1 MEKITSRNL
10 PVKLAH
16 LADLDPDF
24 ARAYAAAGV
33 PQIRSR
39 PRGFTTL
46 LKVICSQQISTA
58 AARAIMACL
67 EAAVSPLTAEGFLA
81 ETDADLRA
89 LGLSR
94 QKIEYGK
101 ALARAVSEGTLNF
114 RKTHRMEDEAVIEEL
129 TKIKGI
135 GRWSAEVYLLFALR
149 RPDIWPVDDLAVV
162 VAMQRIKGLAKRPG
176 RKEMMALA
184 ENWRPLRSV
193 AARLC
198 WHYYNTVPRNG
209 VRRKGDN

>member
-1 MEKITSRNL
+1 MAKIEKITSRNL
-10 PVKLAH
+10 PAKLAQ
-16 LADLDPDF
+16 LADLDKDF
-24 ARAYAAAGV
+24 ARAYAVAGV

-39 PRGFTTL
+39 PLGFATL
-46 LKVICSQQISTA
+46 LKVICAQQISTA
-58 AARAIMACL
+58 AAGAIMARL
-67 EAAVSPLTAEGFLA
+67 EAAVSPLTAEGLLA
-81 ETDADLRA
+81 GSDTDLRT

-94 QKIEYGK
+94 QKIESGK
-101 ALARAVSEGTLNF
+101 ALARAVSDGKLNF
-114 RKTHRMEDEAVIEEL
+114 RKIHRMEDEAVIEEL

-135 GRWSAEVYLLFALR
+135 GRWSAEIYLLFALR

-162 VAMQRIKGLAKRPG
+162 VAMQRIKGLSERPR

-198 WHYYNTVPRNG
+198 WHYYNTVPSNPE
-209 VRRKGDN
+209 

>member
-1 MEKITSRNL
+1 MAKIEKITSRNL
-10 PVKLAH
+10 PAKLAQ
-16 LADLDPDF
+16 LADLDKDF
-24 ARAYAAAGV
+24 ARAYAVAGV

-39 PRGFTTL
+39 PLGFATL
-46 LKVICSQQISTA
+46 LKVICAQQISTA
-58 AARAIMACL
+58 AAGAIMARL
-67 EAAVSPLTAEGFLA
+67 EAAVSPLTAEGLLA
-81 ETDADLRA
+81 GSDTDLRT

-101 ALARAVSEGTLNF
+101 ALARAVSDGKLNF
-114 RKTHRMEDEAVIEEL
+114 RKIHRMEDEAVIEEL

-135 GRWSAEVYLLFALR
+135 GRWSAEIYLLFALR

-162 VAMQRIKGLAKRPG
+162 VAMQRIKGLSERPR

-198 WHYYNTVPRNG
+198 WHYYNTVPSNPE
-209 VRRKGDN
+209 